1 MAKVSR
7 VDGSHVSGKDNKKS
21 DLVHRT
27 RNGAEH
33 RYHMNPYQGPPSK
46 AQKVHRAL
54 HGKITA
60 ILNPMM
66 ADPAQVQLLEQEMEI
81 YNSEH
86 SPAKFITVRQYA
98 YHKIREQLLQQT
110 PLKQIKA
117 TDKTALPRGI
127 TLQIKPFAELSAAEL
142 YEILKSRFSV
152 FVLEQGIQYLDEDG
166 IDLAATH
173 IALRRKGQVIA
184 YARLY
189 EVPQDNISPI
199 DARGQLVPQPRVLRA
214 GRMLTTEHG
223 KGYARLLM
231 LQLIAEAKRQGAAVL
246 RVHAQQQAA
255 AFYRHFRFRAIGDS
269 FSEAGLPHII
279 MERQLTR
286 SSKKK

>member
-7 VDGSHVSGKDNKKS
+7 IDGSKVRGKTNKKS

-33 RYHMNPYQGPPSK
+33 QYHMNHYQGPASK
-46 AQKVHRAL
+46 AQKAHRAQ
-54 HGKITA
+54 HGKITT

-66 ADPAQVQLLEQEMEI
+66 ADPVQAKLLEQEMEN
-81 YNSEH
+81 YNREH
-86 SPAKFITVRQYA
+86 IVGKFITVRQFA
-98 YHKIREQLLQQT
+98 YHKIQQQLLQQNPPKPT
-110 PLKQIKA
+110 KA
-117 TDKTALPRGI
+117 TDKTPLPRGI
-127 TLQIKPFAELSAAEL
+127 TLQIKPFAELSAPEL

-152 FVLEQGIQYLDEDG
+152 FVLEQGIRYLDEDG

-189 EVPQDNISPI
+189 EQPEDNTPKFDTKGLLI
-199 DARGQLVPQPRVLRA
+199 PQPRILRA
-214 GRMLTTEHG
+214 GRMLTTERG

-231 LQLIAEAKRQGAAVL
+231 LHLIAEAKRQGADIL
-246 RVHAQQQAA
+246 RLHAQQQAA
-255 AFYRHFRFRAIGDS
+255 PFYRHFRFRALGDP
-269 FSEAGLPHII
+269 FTEADLPHIL
-279 MERQLTR
+279 MERRLTQKR
-286 SSKKK
+286 

>member
-7 VDGSHVSGKDNKKS
+7 IDGSKVRGKDNKKS

-33 RYHMNPYQGPPSK
+33 QYHMNHYQGPPSK
-46 AQKVHRAL
+46 AQKAHRAL
-54 HGKITA
+54 HGKINA

-66 ADPAQVQLLEQEMEI
+66 VDPVQYKLLEQEKE
-81 YNSEH
+81 NFNRENPH
-86 SPAKFITVRQYA
+86 NKFLTVRQYG
-98 YHKIREQLLQQT
+98 YYKIQQQLLQQN
-110 PLKQIKA
+110 PPMPIKA
-117 TDKTALPRGI
+117 TDKTPLPRGI

-166 IDLAATH
+166 IDLSATH
-173 IALRRKGQVIA
+173 VALRRKGQVIA

-189 EVPQDNISPI
+189 ELPEDNTPAF
-199 DARGQLVPQPRVLRA
+199 DEKGQLILQPRILRA
-214 GRMLTTEHG
+214 GRMLTTERG

-231 LQLIAEAKRQGAAVL
+231 LHLIAEAKRQGAGIL

-255 AFYRHFRFRAIGDS
+255 PFYRRFRFRASGEP
-269 FSEAGLPHII
+269 FLEADIPHIL
-279 MERQLTR
+279 MDRKLT
-286 SSKKK
+286 K

>member
-7 VDGSHVSGKDNKKS
+7 IDGSKVRGKDNKKS
-21 DLVHRT
+21 NLVHRT

-33 RYHMNPYQGPPSK
+33 QYEMNAYKGPASK
-46 AQKVHRAL
+46 AQKAHRAL
-54 HGKITA
+54 HGKINA

-66 ADPAQVQLLEQEMEI
+66 VDPVQYKLLEQEME
-81 YNSEH
+81 NFNRLH
-86 SPAKFITVRQYA
+86 PQNKFLTVRQYG
-98 YHKIREQLLQQT
+98 YYKIQQQLLLQNPPKPVKT
-110 PLKQIKA
+110 
-117 TDKTALPRGI
+117 TDKTPLPRGI

-189 EVPQDNISPI
+189 ELPEDNIPAFDEKGLLI
-199 DARGQLVPQPRVLRA
+199 PQPRILRA
-214 GRMLTTEHG
+214 GRMLTTERG
-223 KGYARLLM
+223 KGYARILM
-231 LQLIAEAKRQGAAVL
+231 LHLIAEAKHQGAGIL

-255 AFYRHFRFRAIGDS
+255 PFYRHFRFRALGEPFI
-269 FSEAGLPHII
+269 EADIPHIL
-279 MERQLTR
+279 MDRKLT
-286 SSKKK
+286 K

>member
-7 VDGSHVSGKDNKKS
+7 IDGSKVRGKTNKKS

-33 RYHMNPYQGPPSK
+33 QYHMNHYQGAPSK
-46 AQKVHRAL
+46 AQKAHRIQ
-54 HGKITA
+54 HGKITT

-66 ADPAQVQLLEQEMEI
+66 ADPVQVKLLTQEME
-81 YNSEH
+81 NFNREH
-86 SPAKFITVRQYA
+86 IVGKFLTVRQYA
-98 YHKIREQLLQQT
+98 YAKIRQQLLLQN
-110 PLKQIKA
+110 PPKQLKA
-117 TDKTALPRGI
+117 TDKTPLPRGI
-127 TLQIKPFAELSAAEL
+127 TLQIKPFAELSAPEL

-152 FVLEQGIQYLDEDG
+152 FVLEQGIRYLDEDG

-173 IALRRKGQVIA
+173 IALRRKAQVIA

-189 EVPQDNISPI
+189 EIPEDNVPKF
-199 DARGQLVPQPRVLRA
+199 DARGQLIPQPRILRA
-214 GRMLTTEHG
+214 GRMLTTERG

-231 LQLIAEAKRQGAAVL
+231 LHLIAEAKRQGTGIL

-255 AFYRHFRFRAIGDS
+255 PFYRHFRFRALGDP
-269 FSEAGLPHII
+269 FLEADLPHIL
-279 MERQLTR
+279 MERKL
-286 SSKKK
+286 SKK